1 VVAPPSRIGTR
12 GYTWSVDCADR
23 IAIAPDWMLDRL
35 ARSGGQGKATPPE
48 EWLRLITSGV
58 DNGARN
64 QQIARIAG
72 MLFRR
77 LPDPLMAAEL
87 IACWNQI
94 KCRPP
99 LEAAELKLILDSI
112 AGREMARRGLMS

>member
-1 VVAPPSRIGTR
+1 
-12 GYTWSVDCADR
+12 
-23 IAIAPDWMLDRL
+23 
-35 ARSGGQGKATPPE
+35 
-48 EWLRLITSGV
+48 
-58 DNGARN
+58 
-64 QQIARIAG
+64 